1 MSTIARY
8 YDAEK
13 NTDGG
18 SLPGVP
24 LRDLSEDE
32 FTALPVWVQESV
44 DASPLY
50 RKTKPQGDKA
60 ANPAAS
66 KKRTPAAAPAE
77 DATGDSQ

>member
-13 NTDGG
+13 NPDGG

-32 FTALPVWVQESV
+32 FAALP
-44 DASPLY
+44 A
-50 RKTKPQGDKA
+50 
-60 ANPAAS
+60 
-66 KKRTPAAAPAE
+66 
-77 DATGDSQ
+77 

>member
-13 NTDGG
+13 NPDGG

-32 FTALPVWVQESV
+32 FAALPAWVQESV

-50 RKTKPQGDKA
+50 RKTKPQGTAKPATKKA
-60 ANPAAS
+60 KPESKPAAD
-66 KKRTPAAAPAE
+66 TPEP
-77 DATGDSQ
+77 S

>member
-13 NTDGG
+13 NPDGG

-32 FTALPVWVQESV
+32 FAALPAWVQESV

-50 RKTKPQGDKA
+50 RKTKPQGTGKA
-60 ANPAAS
+60 ATKKAKPESKPAAD
-66 KKRTPAAAPAE
+66 TPEP
-77 DATGDSQ
+77 S